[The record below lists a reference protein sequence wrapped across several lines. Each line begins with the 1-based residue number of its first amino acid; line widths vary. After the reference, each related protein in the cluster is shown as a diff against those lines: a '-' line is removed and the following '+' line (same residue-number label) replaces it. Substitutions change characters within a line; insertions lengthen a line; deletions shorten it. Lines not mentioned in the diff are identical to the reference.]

1 MDNNILVAV
10 ITGLIAGA
18 SSIITTVITSRN
30 SDIIQTEQIKVIQQ
44 EITKLSNKVEQ
55 HNNYGLE
62 IADLKARVTNLE
74 RKV

>member
-1 MDNNILVAV
+1 MDSNITVAV

-62 IADLKARVTNLE
+62 IADLKARVSNLE
-74 RKV
+74 RKP